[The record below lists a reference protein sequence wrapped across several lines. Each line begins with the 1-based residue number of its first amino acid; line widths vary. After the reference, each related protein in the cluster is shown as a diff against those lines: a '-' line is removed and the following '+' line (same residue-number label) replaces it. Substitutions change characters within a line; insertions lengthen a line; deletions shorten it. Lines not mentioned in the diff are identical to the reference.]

1 MELLFLLSP
10 IWRQTNF
17 NTGNK
22 MALTERTEID
32 QIQVVGGWNIQVRQA
47 TTIERDG
54 QFVSN
59 SFHRWVLTPDMDI
72 SDQEQK
78 VKDIA
83 NTAWTPEVRQA
94 YETFKAE
101 QAARMTP

>member
-1 MELLFLLSP
+1 
-10 IWRQTNF
+10 
-17 NTGNK
+17 

-32 QIQVVGGWNIQVRQA
+32 QIEIVRDWNIQVRQA
-47 TTIERDG
+47 TTIEKDG
-54 QFVSN
+54 VQVART
-59 SFHRWVLTPDMDI
+59 FHRWVLTPDSDI
-72 SDQEQK
+72 STQEQK

-83 NTAWTPEVRQA
+83 NAAWTPEVKAA